1 VRLRRR
7 CLAVILRPG
16 WVSGPRRLVI
26 VAHARAADD
35 EEPVVDAQ
43 PSEPDGG
50 GGQAG
55 KAASRPLPWR
65 ALLLVTLA
73 GAAGF
78 ALIFLTPGLDT
89 RTRAALAF
97 ILAPVVVTPIFCL
110 AAGFNRGSLVV
121 GSVMGGEIAALL
133 YAAGQSGRF
142 ARWLAAV
149 EVAAMLLTP
158 GTLSMLRAARIPGVP
173 QGDEAPSP
181 AGIVLIIVLAPAAL
195 AASVLHGMARFPA
208 GAVIGCLLGCVA
220 AGFAARESLA
230 LIAVTAPGAVLLG
243 LAPAAIRRVIV
254 RARRR
259 T

>member
-1 VRLRRR
+1 M
-7 CLAVILRPG
+7 
-16 WVSGPRRLVI
+16 
-26 VAHARAADD
+26 VAHARAADR

-65 ALLLVTLA
+65 GLLLVTLA

-97 ILAPVVVTPIFCL
+97 ILAPVVVTPIFSL
-110 AAGFNRGSLVV
+110 PAGFNRGSLVV
-121 GSVMGGEIAALL
+121 GSVLGGEIAALL

-149 EVAAMLLTP
+149 EVVAMLLTP
-158 GTLSMLRAARIPGVP
+158 GTLHMLRVARIPGVP
-173 QGDEAPSP
+173 QGDETPSP
-181 AGIVLIIVLAPAAL
+181 AGIALIIVLAPFAL
-195 AASVLHGMARFPA
+195 AASVLYGMARFPV
-208 GAVIGCLLGCVA
+208 GAVIGCLLGGAA
-220 AGFAARESLA
+220 AGFAAGERPV
-230 LIAVTAPGAVLLG
+230 LIAVTAPWAVLLG
-243 LAPAAIRRVIV
+243 LAPAAIRRVIM
-254 RARRR
+254 RARRPR
-259 T
+259 A